1 MARLLAATVIA
12 VLLSFAGGSVW
23 GALFRAN
30 VATRSAGPWSA
41 VVMVALVALL
51 WRALARLPG
60 FGRPL
65 PCATRWAW
73 LATVA
78 VTACCLSLIF
88 LGLRIG
94 HFSAADFAS
103 SIDMGALGL
112 PLAISRVVVTA
123 LVAAFFEEAGFR
135 GILQPELAKRFGV
148 SAAVVATSVI
158 FYAIH
163 LVHGWAWG
171 DAISMLAIALPMVC
185 CGILFGILTYA
196 TGSLTP
202 AIIAHLLTDSA
213 ALPLE
218 WTARHNLT
226 PLRLDAHAA
235 AWTVALVLS
244 SVICWH
250 ALHRLK
256 KTNPQTSMGK
266 RGD

>member
-1 MARLLAATVIA
+1 MARLLAAAAIA
-12 VLLSFAGGSVW
+12 VLISFAGGSIW
-23 GALFRAN
+23 GTLFRAN
-30 VATRSAGPWSA
+30 VGAPSTGPWSA
-41 VVMVALVALL
+41 AVMVGIVALL
-51 WRALARLPG
+51 WRAMARLPG

-65 PCATRWAW
+65 PRAPRSAW
-73 LATVA
+73 LAA
-78 VTACCLSLIF
+78 ASVTACCLSLIF

-94 HFSAADFAS
+94 HFSASDFGS

-112 PLAISRVVVTA
+112 PLAISRVVVTS

-148 SAAVVATSVI
+148 TVAIVATSVI

-171 DAISMLAIALPMVC
+171 DAISMLAIAVPMVS
-185 CGILFGILTYA
+185 CGILFGALTYA

-218 WTARHNLT
+218 WTGRHNLT

-235 AWTVALVLS
+235 AWTATLVLS
-244 SVICWH
+244 SLVCWR
-250 ALHRLK
+250 ALHGLK
-256 KTNPQTSMGK
+256 NVDPQRS
-266 RGD
+266 